1 MVFERQLFKYSG
13 GRDKNLFC
21 LPTWAWAGNIKG
33 ALVYLC
39 GSDNRAQERAV
50 RSLQEQGLKYA
61 GLNTIPLGE
70 HGTLEFRQM
79 NTSTD
84 FNKISLW
91 VDLLTR
97 IKAHSRSIN
106 SVKDLEA
113 YWKRIGSLTTSS
125 EYGFFMEEVFGI
137 ICPELHFD
145 GYEAMMG
152 EGAIAV
158 KELEILYYRNRANL
172 IPSVVR
178 SSALS
183 EMLRANQNNQGNANI
198 QEMIAQLQ
206 VRYADIQPIEAL

>member
-1 MVFERQLFKYSG
+1 
-13 GRDKNLFC
+13 
-21 LPTWAWAGNIKG
+21 
-33 ALVYLC
+33 
-39 GSDNRAQERAV
+39 
-50 RSLQEQGLKYA
+50 
-61 GLNTIPLGE
+61 
-70 HGTLEFRQM
+70 
-79 NTSTD
+79 
-84 FNKISLW
+84 
-91 VDLLTR
+91 
-97 IKAHSRSIN
+97 
-106 SVKDLEA
+106 
-113 YWKRIGSLTTSS
+113 
-125 EYGFFMEEVFGI
+125 MEEVFGI